1 MRGLRSRRAVRG
13 LASALVLL
21 FGSCVFR
28 YPPRVEPIDPN
39 RATRVESPVKA
50 HLLDLSTVF
59 FETGVSLDGDTI
71 HGLGVAIGP
80 SAEPLGPRTSI
91 TVDSLAG
98 LEALAGGNVNV
109 GKTVLVNVVAPPATA
124 AAVAL
129 LAVAIFG
136 SCPTFY
142 ASTADGLTLEA
153 ESFSYSVSPL
163 LEGRDVDV
171 LRSTEAGNGWVELEL
186 RNEALETHFINH
198 LELLAADTDD
208 GERLVPGLD
217 GAAFAIRELR
227 PLTSAVDA
235 SGRDV
240 SGVLRAADGDPY
252 STPEERIRKAVVGDP
267 YDHIVVEVPPSP
279 DGEATLVLRMRN
291 SLLTT
296 ILFYDFMLAP
306 GGIKTVDWMTEDFE
320 KIDEAVELAFW
331 TRKYLGL
338 RIEVEGANGFEPLS
352 RIADTG
358 PIAWEEIGITVPA
371 RSDRPTRIRL
381 AFLADA
387 WRIDQV
393 AVAASSRTPEL
404 RRVPIGEVVGPDVT
418 LEPEALDALSA
429 PDDQYLETRPTHRMT
444 VRLPVGP
451 EPGAYLLAAQGY
463 YTEWIRPEWIREH
476 PSPTRFKPDEATVRD
491 LHARWL
497 SERSSLEE
505 RFFSSAIPVR

>member
-91 TVDSLAG
+91 PVDSLAG
-98 LEALAGGNVNV
+98 LE
-109 GKTVLVNVVAPPATA
+109 
-124 AAVAL
+124 AL

-142 ASTADGLTLEA
+142 ASTADGFTLEA

-267 YDHIVVEVPPSP
+267 MT
-279 DGEATLVLRMRN
+279 TL
-291 SLLTT
+291 SW
-296 ILFYDFMLAP
+296 
-306 GGIKTVDWMTEDFE
+306 K
-320 KIDEAVELAFW
+320 
-331 TRKYLGL
+331 
-338 RIEVEGANGFEPLS
+338 S
-352 RIADTG
+352 
-358 PIAWEEIGITVPA
+358 
-371 RSDRPTRIRL
+371 
-381 AFLADA
+381 
-387 WRIDQV
+387 
-393 AVAASSRTPEL
+393 
-404 RRVPIGEVVGPDVT
+404 
-418 LEPEALDALSA
+418 
-429 PDDQYLETRPTHRMT
+429 
-444 VRLPVGP
+444 LPV
-451 EPGAYLLAAQGY
+451 
-463 YTEWIRPEWIREH
+463 
-476 PSPTRFKPDEATVRD
+476 PT
-491 LHARWL
+491 ARRHSS
-497 SERSSLEE
+497 SE
-505 RFFSSAIPVR
+505 